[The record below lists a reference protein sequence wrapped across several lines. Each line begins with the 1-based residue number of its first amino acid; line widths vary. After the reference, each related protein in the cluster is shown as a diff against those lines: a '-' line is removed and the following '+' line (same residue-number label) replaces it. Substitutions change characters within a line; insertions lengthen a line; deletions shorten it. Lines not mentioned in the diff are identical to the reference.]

1 MTGKQKIG
9 LILGP
14 VLFALILLFVPVSG
28 EGLTEVGKKVL
39 AAMAWMI
46 VWWSTQPV
54 SLGQTALLPI
64 LLFPILGLTSKE
76 VGISA
81 TNGYVNVAVLLT
93 TSVFWIGSAIEKW
106 NLHKRIAFTILSTV
120 GTKPLSIM
128 MAFAAVTSVISM
140 WMSNTAS
147 TAMMIPIVSAL
158 ALSVAEYDKAYAKR
172 LGAALMLTVAF
183 AATNGGTATPIGNN
197 ANITG
202 FGIIQELTGVAIDFP
217 TWMMFAVPI
226 CAMMVVVS
234 TLLIYFTMGLH
245 KATVNIDRK
254 IITDELHKLGKM
266 ERGEKQVLVVL
277 VLAIA
282 SWLTKTLWSSYL
294 PFISDHMI
302 GGIAAAILFL
312 WPVDWKTNEPTL
324 DFKYALSHTSWD
336 CVFLIGGSLVL
347 GGAFASSGL
356 TDWIAQ
362 LMGGISS
369 MPEVVAIVIMAVIA
383 SLLTELG
390 SNIVVAAVFIP
401 IAYSIAQAGGHNS
414 MLAMMNIIFACG
426 FAYML
431 PQGTPPNAL
440 AAGSGLVEN
449 QQMLKTGTIVK
460 IAILILYPI
469 TLFALNAIGLI
480 RV

>member
-1 MTGKQKIG
+1 MTKKQKIG
-9 LILGP
+9 LLLGP
-14 VLFALILLFVPVSG
+14 VLFAIILAFVPVTG
-28 EGLTEVGKKVL
+28 GLTEVGKKVL
-39 AAMAWMI
+39 AAMTWMI

-54 SLGQTALLPI
+54 TLGQTALLPI
-64 LLFPILGLTSKE
+64 ILFPMLGLNDD

-81 TNGYVNVAVLLT
+81 TSGYINTAVLLT

-106 NLHKRIAFTILSTV
+106 NLHKRIAFTILSAV

-158 ALSVAEYDKAYAKR
+158 SLSVAEYDKEYAKR

-202 FGIIQELTGVAIDFP
+202 MGIIKELSGVSIDFP
-217 TWMMFAVPI
+217 SWMKFAVPI
-226 CAMMVVVS
+226 CLMMVVVS
-234 TLLIYFTMGLH
+234 TVLIYFTMGLH
-245 KATVNIDRK
+245 KATVTIDRK
-254 IITDELHKLGKM
+254 IIADELHRLGKL
-266 ERGEKQVLVVL
+266 EKGEKQVLVVL
-277 VLAIA
+277 IAAIA
-282 SWLTKTLWSSYL
+282 AWLTKTLWGSYV
-294 PFISDHMI
+294 PFIQDYMI
-302 GGIAAAILFL
+302 GAIAAAVLFL
-312 WPVDWKTNEPTL
+312 WPVNWKTNEPTL

-336 CVFLIGGSLVL
+336 CVFLIGGSLVI
-347 GGAFASSGL
+347 GGAFANSGL
-356 TDWIAQ
+356 TDWIAE
-362 LMGGISS
+362 LMGGISA
-369 MPEVVAIVIMAVIA
+369 MPEFAAIVIMAVIA

-401 IAYSIAQAGGHNS
+401 IAYSIAQAGGHNQ
-414 MLAMMNIIFACG
+414 MLAMINIVFACG

-449 QQMLKTGTIVK
+449 QQMLKCGTMVK
-460 IAILILYPI
+460 IVTLILYSVM
-469 TLFALNAIGLI
+469 LYGFNAIGLVNI
-480 RV
+480 

>member
-1 MTGKQKIG
+1 MTKKQKIG
-9 LILGP
+9 LLLGP
-14 VLFALILLFVPVSG
+14 VLFAIILAFVPVTG
-28 EGLTEVGKKVL
+28 GLTEVGKKVL
-39 AAMAWMI
+39 AAMTWMI

-54 SLGQTALLPI
+54 TLGQTALLPI
-64 LLFPILGLTSKE
+64 ILFPMLGLNDD

-81 TNGYVNVAVLLT
+81 TSGYINTAVLLT

-106 NLHKRIAFTILSTV
+106 NLHKRIAFTILSAV

-158 ALSVAEYDKAYAKR
+158 SLSVAEYDKEYAKR

-202 FGIIQELTGVAIDFP
+202 MGIIKELSGVSIDFP
-217 TWMMFAVPI
+217 SWMKFAVPI
-226 CAMMVVVS
+226 CLMMVVVS
-234 TLLIYFTMGLH
+234 TVLIYFTMGLH
-245 KATVNIDRK
+245 KATVTIDRK
-254 IITDELHKLGKM
+254 IIADELHSLGKL
-266 ERGEKQVLVVL
+266 EKGEKQVLVVL
-277 VLAIA
+277 LAAIA
-282 SWLTKTLWSSYL
+282 AWLTKTLWGSYV
-294 PFISDHMI
+294 PFIQDYMI
-302 GGIAAAILFL
+302 GAIAAAVLFL
-312 WPVDWKTNEPTL
+312 WPVNWKTNEPTL

-336 CVFLIGGSLVL
+336 CVFLIGGSLVI
-347 GGAFASSGL
+347 GGAFANSGL
-356 TDWIAQ
+356 TDWIAE
-362 LMGGISS
+362 LMGGISA
-369 MPEVVAIVIMAVIA
+369 MPEFAAIVIMAVIA

-401 IAYSIAQAGGHNS
+401 IAYSIAQAGGHNQ
-414 MLAMMNIIFACG
+414 MLAMINIVFACG

-449 QQMLKTGTIVK
+449 QQMLKCGTMVK
-460 IAILILYPI
+460 IVTLILYSVM
-469 TLFALNAIGLI
+469 LYGFNAIGLVNI
-480 RV
+480 

>member
-1 MTGKQKIG
+1 MSKKQKIG

-14 VLFALILLFVPVSG
+14 VLFGLILAFVPVSG
-28 EGLTEVGKKVL
+28 GLTEIGKKVL

-54 SLGQTALLPI
+54 TLGQTALLPI
-64 LLFPILGLTSKE
+64 LLFPILGLNE
-76 VGISA
+76 DVGISA
-81 TNGYVNVAVLLT
+81 TSGYVNTAVLLT

-106 NLHKRIAFTILSTV
+106 NLHKRIAFTILNAV

-147 TAMMIPIVSAL
+147 TAMMIPIISAL
-158 ALSVAEYDKAYAKR
+158 SLSVAEYDKEYAKR

-202 FGIIQELTGVAIDFP
+202 MGIIKEMTGVSIDFP
-217 TWMMFAVPI
+217 GWMKFAVPI
-226 CAMMVVVS
+226 CLMMVVVS
-234 TLLIYFTMGLH
+234 TILIYFTMGLH
-245 KATVNIDRK
+245 KTKVSINRK
-254 IITDELHKLGKM
+254 IISDELHNLGKLEKG
-266 ERGEKQVLVVL
+266 ERQVLIVL
-277 VLAIA
+277 IAAITA
-282 SWLTKTLWSSYL
+282 WLTKTLWGGYI
-294 PFISDHMI
+294 PFIQDYMI
-302 GGIAAAILFL
+302 GAIAAAILFL
-312 WPVDWKTNEPTL
+312 WPVNWKTNEPTL

-336 CVFLIGGSLVL
+336 CVFLIGGSLVI
-347 GGAFASSGL
+347 GGAFANSGL
-356 TDWIAQ
+356 TDWIAD
-362 LMGGISS
+362 LMGGISA
-369 MPEVVAIVIMAVIA
+369 MPEFAAIVIMAVIA

-401 IAYSIAQAGGHNS
+401 IAYSIAQAGGHNQI
-414 MLAMMNIIFACG
+414 LAMINIIFACG

-449 QQMLKTGTIVK
+449 QQMLKSGTMVK
-460 IAILILYPI
+460 IITLILYSVM
-469 TLFALNAIGLI
+469 LLGFNAIGLMNI
-480 RV
+480 

>member
-1 MTGKQKIG
+1 MTKKQKIG
-9 LILGP
+9 LLLGP
-14 VLFALILLFVPVSG
+14 ILFAIILLFVPVTG
-28 EGLTEVGKKVL
+28 GLTEVGKKVL

-54 SLGQTALLPI
+54 TLGQTALLPI
-64 LLFPILGLTSKE
+64 ILFPILGLNDD

-81 TNGYVNVAVLLT
+81 TSGYINTAVLLT

-106 NLHKRIAFTILSTV
+106 NLHKRIAFTILNAV

-147 TAMMIPIVSAL
+147 TAMMIPIISAL
-158 ALSVAEYDKAYAKR
+158 SLSVAEYDKEYAKR

-202 FGIIQELTGVAIDFP
+202 MGIIKELSGVSIDFP
-217 TWMMFAVPI
+217 SWMKFAVPI
-226 CAMMVVVS
+226 CLMMVVVS
-234 TLLIYFTMGLH
+234 TVLIYFTMGLH

-254 IITDELHKLGKM
+254 IISDELHSLGKL
-266 ERGEKQVLVVL
+266 EKGEKQVLIVL
-277 VLAIA
+277 IAAITA
-282 SWLTKTLWSSYL
+282 WLTKTLWGSYV
-294 PFISDHMI
+294 PFIQDYMI
-302 GGIAAAILFL
+302 GAIAAAVLFL
-312 WPVDWKTNEPTL
+312 WPVNWKTNEPTL

-336 CVFLIGGSLVL
+336 CVFLIGGSLVI
-347 GGAFASSGL
+347 GGAFANSGL
-356 TDWIAQ
+356 TDWIAD
-362 LMGGISS
+362 LMGGISA
-369 MPEVVAIVIMAVIA
+369 MPEFAAIVIMAVIA

-401 IAYSIAQAGGHNS
+401 IAYSIAQAGGHNQ
-414 MLAMMNIIFACG
+414 MLAMINIIFACG

-449 QQMLKTGTIVK
+449 QQMLKSGTMVK
-460 IAILILYPI
+460 IVTLILYSVM
-469 TLFALNAIGLI
+469 LLGFNSIGLMNI
-480 RV
+480 

>member
-1 MTGKQKIG
+1 MTKKQKIG
-9 LILGP
+9 LLLGP
-14 VLFALILLFVPVSG
+14 VLFAIILAFVPVTG
-28 EGLTEVGKKVL
+28 GLTEVGKKVL
-39 AAMAWMI
+39 AAMTWMI

-54 SLGQTALLPI
+54 TLGQTALLPI
-64 LLFPILGLTSKE
+64 ILFPMLGLNDD

-81 TNGYVNVAVLLT
+81 TSGYINTAVLLT

-106 NLHKRIAFTILSTV
+106 NLHKRIAFTILSAV

-158 ALSVAEYDKAYAKR
+158 SLSVAEYDKEYAKR

-202 FGIIQELTGVAIDFP
+202 MGIIKELSGVSIDFP
-217 TWMMFAVPI
+217 SWMKFAVPI
-226 CAMMVVVS
+226 CLMMVIVS
-234 TLLIYFTMGLH
+234 TVLIYFTMGLH
-245 KATVNIDRK
+245 KATVTIDRK
-254 IITDELHKLGKM
+254 IIADELHSLGKL
-266 ERGEKQVLVVL
+266 EKGEKQVLVVL
-277 VLAIA
+277 LAAIA
-282 SWLTKTLWSSYL
+282 AWLTKTLWGSYV
-294 PFISDHMI
+294 PFIQDYMI
-302 GGIAAAILFL
+302 GAIAAAVLFL
-312 WPVDWKTNEPTL
+312 WPVNWKTNEPTL

-336 CVFLIGGSLVL
+336 CVFLIGGSLVI
-347 GGAFASSGL
+347 GGAFANSGL
-356 TDWIAQ
+356 TDWIAE
-362 LMGGISS
+362 LMGGISA
-369 MPEVVAIVIMAVIA
+369 MPEFAAIVIMAVIA

-401 IAYSIAQAGGHNS
+401 IAYSIAQAGGHNQ
-414 MLAMMNIIFACG
+414 MLAMINIVFACG

-449 QQMLKTGTIVK
+449 QQMLKCGTMVK
-460 IAILILYPI
+460 IVTLILYSVM
-469 TLFALNAIGLI
+469 LYGFNAIGLVNI
-480 RV
+480 

>member
-1 MTGKQKIG
+1 MTKKQKIG

-28 EGLTEVGKKVL
+28 GLTEVGKKVL

-54 SLGQTALLPI
+54 TLGQTALLPL
-64 LLFPILGLTSKE
+64 LLFPILGLTNKE

-106 NLHKRIAFTILSTV
+106 NLHKRIAYTILSTV

-158 ALSVAEYDKAYAKR
+158 AISVAEYDKEYAKR

-202 FGIIQELTGVAIDFP
+202 FGIIQEMTGVAIDFP

-226 CAMMVVVS
+226 CAMMVIVS
-234 TLLIYFTMGLH
+234 TLLIYYTMGLH
-245 KATVNIDRK
+245 KATVSIDRS

-266 ERGEKQVLVVL
+266 EKAEKQVLVVL
-277 VLAIA
+277 TLAIL
-282 SWLTKTLWSSYL
+282 SWLTKTLWTSYL
-294 PFISDHMI
+294 PFISDYMI
-302 GGIAAAILFL
+302 GGFAAALLFL
-312 WPVDWKTNEPTL
+312 WPVDWETNEPTL
-324 DFKYALSHTSWD
+324 DFQYALSHTSWD

-347 GGAFASSGL
+347 GGAFANSGL
-356 TDWIAQ
+356 TDWIAE
-362 LMGGISS
+362 LMGGISA
-369 MPEVVAIVIMAVIA
+369 MPEFLAITIMAVIA

-414 MLAMMNIIFACG
+414 MLAMMNIIFSCG
-426 FAYML
+426 FAFML

-449 QQMLKTGTIVK
+449 QQMLKTGAIVK

-469 TLFALNAIGLI
+469 MLFGLQAIGLI

>member
-1 MTGKQKIG
+1 MTRKQKIG

-14 VLFALILLFVPVSG
+14 VLFLLILLFVPVTG
-28 EGLTEVGKKVL
+28 GVTEVGKKVL
-39 AAMAWMI
+39 ASMAWMI

-54 SLGQTALLPI
+54 TLGQTALLPV
-64 LLFPILGLTSKE
+64 LLFPILGLTDES

-81 TNGYVNVAVLLT
+81 TAGYVNVAVLLT
-93 TSVFWIGSAIEKW
+93 TSVFWLGSAIEKW
-106 NLHKRIAFTILSTV
+106 NLHKRIAFTILSAV

-158 ALSVAEYDKAYAKR
+158 SISVAEYDKEYAKR

-183 AATNGGTATPIGNN
+183 SATNGGTATPIGNN

-202 FGIIQELTGVAIDFP
+202 FGIIHEMTGVSIDFP
-217 TWMMFAVPI
+217 NWMMLAVPI

-234 TLLIYFTMGLH
+234 TLLIYYTMGLH
-245 KATVNIDRK
+245 KAKIKIDRQV
-254 IITDELHKLGKM
+254 ITDELHKLGKM
-266 ERGEKQVLVVL
+266 ERGEKQVLIVL
-277 VLAIA
+277 SLAIV
-282 SWLTKTLWSSYL
+282 SWLTKTLWASYL
-294 PFISDHMI
+294 PFISDYMI

-347 GGAFASSGL
+347 GEAFAKSGL
-356 TDWIAQ
+356 TDWIAH
-362 LMGGISS
+362 LMSGIAS
-369 MPEVVAIVIMAVIA
+369 MPEFAAIVIMAVIA

-401 IAYSIAQAGGHNS
+401 IAYSVAKAGGHNS
-414 MLAMMNIIFACG
+414 MLAMVNIIFACG

-460 IAILILYPI
+460 IVILILYPI
-469 TLFALNAIGLI
+469 MLFALKAIGLFQI
-480 RV
+480 

>member
-1 MTGKQKIG
+1 MTKKQKIG
-9 LILGP
+9 ILLGP
-14 VLFALILLFVPVSG
+14 VLFAIKLAFVPVTG
-28 EGLTEVGKKVL
+28 GLTEVGKKVL
-39 AAMAWMI
+39 AAMTWMI

-54 SLGQTALLPI
+54 TLGQTALLPI
-64 LLFPILGLTSKE
+64 ILFPMLGLNDD

-81 TNGYVNVAVLLT
+81 TSGYINTAVLLT

-106 NLHKRIAFTILSTV
+106 NLHKRIAFTILSAV

-158 ALSVAEYDKAYAKR
+158 SLSVAEYDKEYAKR

-202 FGIIQELTGVAIDFP
+202 MGIIKELSGVSIDFP
-217 TWMMFAVPI
+217 SWMKFAVPI
-226 CAMMVVVS
+226 CLMMVIVS
-234 TLLIYFTMGLH
+234 TVLIYFTMGLH
-245 KATVNIDRK
+245 KATVTIDRK
-254 IITDELHKLGKM
+254 IIADELHSLGKL
-266 ERGEKQVLVVL
+266 EKGEKQVLVVL
-277 VLAIA
+277 LAAIA
-282 SWLTKTLWSSYL
+282 AWLTKTLWGSYV
-294 PFISDHMI
+294 PFIQDYMI
-302 GGIAAAILFL
+302 GAIAAAVLFL
-312 WPVDWKTNEPTL
+312 WPVNWKTNEPTL

-336 CVFLIGGSLVL
+336 CVFLIGGSLVI
-347 GGAFASSGL
+347 GGAFANSGL
-356 TDWIAQ
+356 TDWIAE
-362 LMGGISS
+362 LMGGISA
-369 MPEVVAIVIMAVIA
+369 MPEFAAIVIMAVIA

-401 IAYSIAQAGGHNS
+401 IAYSIAQAGGHNQ
-414 MLAMMNIIFACG
+414 MLAMINIVFACG

-449 QQMLKTGTIVK
+449 QQMLKCGTMVK
-460 IAILILYPI
+460 IVTLILYSVM
-469 TLFALNAIGLI
+469 LYGFNAIGLVNI
-480 RV
+480 

>member
-1 MTGKQKIG
+1 MTKKQKIG
-9 LILGP
+9 LLLGP
-14 VLFALILLFVPVSG
+14 VLFAIILAFVPVTG
-28 EGLTEVGKKVL
+28 GLTEVGKKVL
-39 AAMAWMI
+39 AAMTWMI

-54 SLGQTALLPI
+54 TLGQTALLPI
-64 LLFPILGLTSKE
+64 ILFPMLGLNDD

-81 TNGYVNVAVLLT
+81 TSGYINTAVLLT

-106 NLHKRIAFTILSTV
+106 NLHKRIAFTILSAV

-158 ALSVAEYDKAYAKR
+158 SLSVAEYDKEYAKR

-202 FGIIQELTGVAIDFP
+202 MGIIKELSGVSIDFP
-217 TWMMFAVPI
+217 SWMKFAVPI
-226 CAMMVVVS
+226 CLMMVVVS
-234 TLLIYFTMGLH
+234 TVLIYFTMGLH
-245 KATVNIDRK
+245 KATVTIDRK
-254 IITDELHKLGKM
+254 IIADELHSLGKL
-266 ERGEKQVLVVL
+266 EKGEKQVLVVL
-277 VLAIA
+277 LAAIA
-282 SWLTKTLWSSYL
+282 AWLTKTLWGSYV
-294 PFISDHMI
+294 PFIQDYMI
-302 GGIAAAILFL
+302 GAIAAAVLFL
-312 WPVDWKTNEPTL
+312 WPVNWKTNEPTL

-336 CVFLIGGSLVL
+336 CVFLIGGSLVI
-347 GGAFASSGL
+347 GGAFANSGL
-356 TDWIAQ
+356 TDWIAE
-362 LMGGISS
+362 LMGGISA
-369 MPEVVAIVIMAVIA
+369 MPEFAAIVIMAVIA

-401 IAYSIAQAGGHNS
+401 IAYSIAQAGGHNQ
-414 MLAMMNIIFACG
+414 MLAMINIVFACG

-449 QQMLKTGTIVK
+449 QQMLKCGTMVK
-460 IAILILYPI
+460 IVTLIFYSVMLYG
-469 TLFALNAIGLI
+469 FNAIGLVNI
-480 RV
+480 